1 MRNILALALILIV
14 AGCDMPSTEPKTYTY
29 FPTNSWRVV
38 SLVDEKVVVETTSEN
53 LGPHLRVVQAVPVGR
68 LTNGEPARVELTLKR
83 GGLYGVEV
91 VSAKAFPSID

>member
-1 MRNILALALILIV
+1 MKKLIALTLLFIV
-14 AGCDMPSTEPKTYTY
+14 VGCDITPTEPKTYTF

-38 SLVDEKVVVETTSEN
+38 SVVGEKVVVETTSTN
-53 LGPHLRVVQAVPVGR
+53 LGPHLRVMQATPVGR
-68 LTNGEPARVELTLKR
+68 LTNGEPARVEIILKR

>member
-1 MRNILALALILIV
+1 MRNILAFALLLV
-14 AGCDMPSTEPKTYTY
+14 VVGCDMPSTEPKTYTY

-38 SLVDEKVVVETTSEN
+38 SLVGEKVVVETTSTN
-53 LGPHLRVVQAVPVGR
+53 LGTHLRVVQATPVGR